1 MAAIEWDVVGE
12 RTFEQG
18 LDRGVLLFPDGGGV
32 AWNGLASIDENA
44 EIGVE
49 PFYFDGVKFTEFVT
63 VGNFSAILKAYT
75 YPQEFLKYEGL
86 IEDTTGFFIGNQEPN
101 LFHLTYRTMAG
112 DDADSRPGYKI
123 HILYNLTAI
132 PSTKSHTSIANGS
145 APILFEWNLS
155 AIPKTLDGYTPTA
168 HIVLDSREMDPWLFE
183 DIEAILYGDET
194 HEPTAPALSGFAT
207 FIRNWERLIVI
218 DNGNGTWTASAV
230 DDASIVMLDSTTF
243 QIIED
248 NAVYLNA
255 DTYTLTSSDKNE
267 EDIWLP

>member
-155 AIPKTLDGYTPTA
+155 AMDTPQPR
-168 HIVLDSREMDPWLFE
+168 ILF
-183 DIEAILYGDET
+183 
-194 HEPTAPALSGFAT
+194 
-207 FIRNWERLIVI
+207 LIVERWTRGYSKI
-218 DNGNGTWTASAV
+218 LKLFCMATKHMSQLLQLLVVSLHLFVTGNGLLLL
-230 DDASIVMLDSTTF
+230 IMVMGPGLRVRLTTP
-243 QIIED
+243 
-248 NAVYLNA
+248 VL
-255 DTYTLTSSDKNE
+255 
-267 EDIWLP
+267 